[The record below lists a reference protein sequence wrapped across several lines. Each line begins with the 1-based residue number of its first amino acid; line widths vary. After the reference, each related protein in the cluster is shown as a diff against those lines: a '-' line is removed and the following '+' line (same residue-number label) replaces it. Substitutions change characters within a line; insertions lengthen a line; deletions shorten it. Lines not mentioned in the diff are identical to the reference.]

1 VQLSLARGQLKP
13 EDAPDMAERI
23 AHEYPTR
30 SKQLNRELVR
40 LVAYLGGKSAQP
52 RMLEQ
57 LTADVPME
65 DKMQVALYA
74 RFLNDW
80 TTPQKLNLLQFFEKA
95 RTVSGGHSFEGYIDN
110 VCRDFFVGLTD
121 DERAIVLAQGSKWPS
136 SALSVL
142 AKLPAD
148 MPSETVEQVISLDK
162 EMAGVESEAAR
173 KLGIGVVAV
182 LARCHDPKAS
192 AYLNEI
198 YEKFPERRGYIATA
212 LTQNPAGENWSLMI
226 RSLDQVPDKPEPYRQ
241 VILRGLKLG
250 DGGGANAVKVLEKWT
265 GKPLSQPDDKWDVA
279 LAAWQKWFAET
290 YPDEPAAKLPVES
303 AENKW
308 TYDELLTYLT
318 GPEGSHGNP
327 EAGAK
332 VFTKASCIKCH
343 RYGDRGEGV
352 GPDLTTVSRR
362 FQKKEILESILF
374 PSQVISDQY
383 LSKTIITTD
392 GRSISGLVAPQA
404 DGSLVV
410 LQSNTEKVTIAAADV
425 ETMVTSK
432 VSAMPEGL
440 LNPLT
445 LEDIANL
452 FAYLNYP
459 PGTSVTSRRAEPV
472 VGRK

>member
-1 VQLSLARGQLKP
+1 
-13 EDAPDMAERI
+13 M
-23 AHEYPTR
+23 
-30 SKQLNRELVR
+30 
-40 LVAYLGGKSAQP
+40 
-52 RMLEQ
+52 
-57 LTADVPME
+57 
-65 DKMQVALYA
+65 
-74 RFLNDW
+74 
-80 TTPQKLNLLQFFEKA
+80 
-95 RTVSGGHSFEGYIDN
+95 EGYIDN

-121 DERAIVLAQGSKWPS
+121 EERAIVLAQGSRWPS

-148 MPSETVEQVISLDK
+148 IPSETVEQIISLDK

-182 LARCHDPKAS
+182 LARCKDPAAS

-212 LTQNPAGENWSLMI
+212 LTQNPGGENWSLMI
-226 RSLDQVPDKPEPYRQ
+226 RSLPVVEGAFAQQVLIALTKVDQVPDKPEPYRQ

-250 DGGGANAVKVLEKWT
+250 ENGGATAVRVLEKWT

-318 GPEGSHGNP
+318 GPEGSHGDP

-332 VFTKASCIKCH
+332 VFAKAQCIKCH

-383 LSKTIITTD
+383 ASKTIITTD
-392 GRSISGLVAPQA
+392 GRSINGLVAPQP

-410 LQSNTEKVTIAAADV
+410 LQSNTEKVTIAASDV

-452 FAYLNYP
+452 FAYLSYP
-459 PGTSVTSRRAEPV
+459 PGTSVTSRRSDGSRPPV
-472 VGRK
+472 VGSRQ